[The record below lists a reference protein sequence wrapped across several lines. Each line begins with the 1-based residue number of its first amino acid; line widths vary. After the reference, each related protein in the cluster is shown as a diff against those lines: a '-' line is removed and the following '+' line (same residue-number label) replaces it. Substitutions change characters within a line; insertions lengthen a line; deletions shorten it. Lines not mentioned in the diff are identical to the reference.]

1 MILQRLRAILALA
14 LLAAAGTALATEPLR
29 VLFVGN
35 SFTYTRPPALQYNIE
50 NVTDLNAQNAIDK
63 PEGSDPALPQP
74 WGGVPGIFK
83 ALADQAGLSLEVS
96 HSLRGG
102 ATLRGH
108 LLNTNPAGWDMRA
121 NIASARWDVVVL
133 QGNSTEAI
141 NRAGGNYIQFSA
153 YVGLLEQ
160 FIKDGDAFSYR
171 DRDFYPGNTNAER
184 TAACVAASDLSAGSC
199 NLQRTIPDNPNANPQ
214 AAVYLYQT
222 WARPDLTYPADRAYS
237 GEPLET
243 MTDDLSLAYAQAALE
258 NPGIVDVVPVGDAF
272 MRAVQEGVAMRNPY
286 EPTPR
291 LVDLWWFEDQFH
303 SSVHGSYLSALV
315 MFGALTGIDPSS
327 FGANEKAAFDLR
339 IQPRNAMQLQR
350 VASRQLTESGYEL
363 KSLPCLHSHPRSQ
376 GARACA
382 PQ

>member
-1 MILQRLRAILALA
+1 
-14 LLAAAGTALATEPLR
+14 
-29 VLFVGN
+29 
-35 SFTYTRPPALQYNIE
+35 
-50 NVTDLNAQNAIDK
+50 
-63 PEGSDPALPQP
+63 
-74 WGGVPGIFK
+74 
-83 ALADQAGLSLEVS
+83 VS

-153 YVGLLEQ
+153 YVGLLQQ
-160 FIKDGDAFSYR
+160 FITGGDAFSYR
-171 DRDFYPGNTNAER
+171 DRDFYPGTTIAER
-184 TAACVAASDLSAGSC
+184 TAACVAAAGLSAGSC
-199 NLQRTIPDNPNANPQ
+199 NLQRTIPANPNANPQ
-214 AAVYLYQT
+214 AAIYLYQT

-243 MTDDLSLAYAQAALE
+243 MTRDLSMAYSQAALD
-258 NPGIVDVVPVGDAF
+258 NPGIEAVVPVGEAF
-272 MRAVQEGVAMRNPY
+272 MRAVQDGVAMRNPY

-291 LVDLWWFEDQFH
+291 EVDLWWFEDQFH
-303 SSVHGSYLSALV
+303 PSKYGSYLSALT
-315 MFGALTGIDPSS
+315 MFGALTGIDPAS
-327 FGANEKAAFDLR
+327 FGANEKSAFDLR
-339 IQPRNAMQLQR
+339 ISPREAMQLQW

-376 GARACA
+376 GARA
-382 PQ
+382 